1 MDCFLLVDKP
11 RSGVE
16 NMQTDHQ
23 MLCHAASHDRAFLR
37 LYEWSAPTLT
47 LGYFQKSAD
56 RREHRESSS
65 LDCVRRAT
73 GGGAI
78 VHHHDWTYSLALPP
92 KLLDSKLGAAQH
104 VYDCIHDTVVEW
116 LTNRNFAARKWSE
129 PTCRA
134 ESCSF
139 LCFERRSLGDVIIGE
154 SKVMGSAQR
163 RYKGA
168 LLQHGSLL
176 LKQSQH
182 APSLLGLEELL
193 TESEAN
199 DSSSGSGLG
208 DFSEEAASDFAN
220 AVAESMTG
228 RLGLS
233 LQLVNAFSEWIANE
247 EAGAF
252 GESSWELKR

>member
-1 MDCFLLVDKP
+1 
-11 RSGVE
+11 
-16 NMQTDHQ
+16 MQTDHQ
-23 MLCHAASHDRAFLR
+23 MLCHAASNDRALLR
-37 LYEWSAPTLT
+37 VYQWSAPTLT

-56 RREHRESSS
+56 RIQHGESSS

-92 KLLDSKLGAAQH
+92 QLLDSQLGAAQH
-104 VYDCIHDTVVEW
+104 VYDCIHDAVVEW
-116 LTNRNFAARKWSE
+116 LTNRNFAASKWSE

-134 ESCSF
+134 QSCSF
-139 LCFERRSLGDVIIGE
+139 LCFERRSLGDVIVGE

-182 APSLLGLEELL
+182 APSLLGLDELL
-193 TESEAN
+193 TEPEAN
-199 DSSSGSGLG
+199 DSAEDNGIV
-208 DFSEEAASDFAN
+208 DFAGGATSEFAN
-220 AVAESMTG
+220 AIADSLGG

-233 LQLVNAFSEWIANE
+233 LQSVNDFVEWIANE
-247 EAGAF
+247 EQGAF
-252 GESSWELKR
+252 GENSWELKR